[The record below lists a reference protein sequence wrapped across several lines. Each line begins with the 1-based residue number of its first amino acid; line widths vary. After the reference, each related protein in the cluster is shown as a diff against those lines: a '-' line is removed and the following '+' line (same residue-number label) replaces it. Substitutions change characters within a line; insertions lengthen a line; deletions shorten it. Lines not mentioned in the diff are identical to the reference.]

1 MKHSAPLAASGLLA
15 LRMTSE
21 TVSNW
26 MVVFEERI
34 KGSEPLL
41 TELDRAIGD
50 GDHGANMRRGM
61 KAVVEGLRKSS
72 PPDISGRLRAI
83 SELLT
88 SSVGGASGPLYGAF
102 FLHGSRAI
110 PNKAELG
117 LNELVTFV
125 EAGCQGVVQLGKASI
140 GDKTMV
146 DTLASAAGALR
157 SAAGRRESLP
167 VALSSGIQAT
177 SRAARGT
184 TPMLARR
191 GRASYL
197 GERSIGFQ
205 DPGATSAHLLFE
217 ALAEAVVPLS
227 PLNSLNPQ
235 RSSQPATL

>member
-1 MKHSAPLAASGLLA
+1 
-15 LRMTSE
+15 MTSG
-21 TVSNW
+21 TVSSW
-26 MVVFEERI
+26 MVLFEERI
-34 KGSEPLL
+34 KHSEVLL

-50 GDHGANMRRGM
+50 GDHGVNMRRGM
-61 KAVVEGLRKSS
+61 KAVAEGLQKS
-72 PPDISGRLRAI
+72 PPPDVAGRLRAI

-88 SSVGGASGPLYGAF
+88 SSIGGASGPLYGAF

-110 PNKAELG
+110 PNKAELN
-117 LNELVTFV
+117 LNDLVALV
-125 EAGCQGVVQLGKASI
+125 EAGCQGVVQLGKASV

-146 DTLASAAGALR
+146 DTLAAAASALR
-157 SAAGRRESLP
+157 AAASRRESLP

-184 TPMLARR
+184 TPMIARR

-217 ALAEAVVPLS
+217 ALAEAVVPLPPTS
-227 PLNSLNPQ
+227 ARNPQ
-235 RSSQPATL
+235 TSSQPATL